1 MNLPIPDPHGTPT
14 LPPPGGALTVP
25 PPFRSAGAPEAVP
38 LVFTGRG
45 GEYFGIWIVNLL
57 LTIVTLGIYS
67 AWAKVRRMQYFYR
80 NTSLAGASFDY
91 HGDPRAI
98 LKGRVIMFALFM
110 VYNLAIIFAPVFGL
124 LIGLL
129 LAGVMPILL
138 QRSLR
143 FRAHNTSWSGLRFGF
158 DGSQGG
164 AYRVFLLWPFLTMI
178 TLYLLGPMWHQR
190 LKQYQ
195 HRYARFGA
203 TPFTFDAPVGGFYR
217 VYLMMI
223 GILILGVVVAAAV
236 GGFGA
241 KINPATAALI
251 PLGIF
256 LLLLFVQPY
265 VMAKL
270 QNLVWNH
277 TQVGPHRFD
286 SHVAPGRLF
295 FIFITNLIGIVLT
308 LGLYQPFA
316 AIRLAKYRLESVSLL
331 AAGPLDDFV
340 AGQQQ
345 QISATGEGAAD
356 VFDIDIAL

>member
-1 MNLPIPDPHGTPT
+1 MTHPNPNAHDAPT
-14 LPPPGGALTVP
+14 LPPPSGDLTIP
-25 PPFRSAGAPEAVP
+25 APFRSPAAPQALP
-38 LVFTGRG
+38 FVFTGKG

-57 LTIVTLGIYS
+57 LTIVTFGIYS

-80 NTSLAGASFDY
+80 NTALAGASFDY

-98 LKGRVIMFALFM
+98 LKGRLIMFALFV
-110 VYNLAIIFAPVFGL
+110 VYNATVQFAP
-124 LIGLL
+124 LIGLAVAL
-129 LAGVMPILL
+129 ALAGVMPFLL
-138 QRSLR
+138 MRSLR

-158 DGSQGG
+158 DGDPRG
-164 AYRVFLLWPFLTMI
+164 AYSVFLKWPILCGM

-195 HRYARFGA
+195 HSFARYGA

-217 VYLMMI
+217 VYLMAFGI
-223 GILILGVVVAAAV
+223 VIGGGILLAFAAAV
-236 GGFGA
+236 GA
-241 KINPATAALI
+241 KSSLATAALT
-251 PLGIF
+251 PLVFFG
-256 LLLLFVQPY
+256 LVLFVQPY

-286 SHVAPGRLF
+286 SRVAAGRLF
-295 FIFITNLIGIVLT
+295 FIFVTNLIGIVLT

-316 AIRLAKYRLESVSLL
+316 AVRLAKYRLESVSLL

-345 QISATGEGAAD
+345 AVSATGEGAAD